1 MSFSVPEIKQT
12 LSDLQQR
19 LQALGRY
26 L

>member
-1 MSFSVPEIKQT
+1 MDTPVSEIRET

-19 LQALGRY
+19 LEALGRY